1 MTFPRLARRV
11 VPRAVMAMTMI
22 IATFVAISVSAPSAF
37 AASGTVL
44 FNQPFHDD
52 TVDGPVGAVSVP
64 IGTNAA
70 CLTAS
75 GNTTSNPLASCPSS
89 QGTPDAQGSGKLR
102 LTPDSGGKVGSVFA
116 AATVPTSQG
125 LDATFNIYQYGTAA
139 QSDADGMSFL
149 LAAVNPTDPVTPTAI
164 GPTGGSLGY
173 SAQPQDSTNPSGP
186 ISGLS
191 DGYMGIGFDTYGN
204 YSYGPYY
211 EGSGCTDPADLAKAM
226 PGQVVVRGPGNGT
239 VGYCGLQTS
248 ASSPTS
254 QALALRASTRA
265 ASEVPVEVVINPTVS
280 SETTASGLVVPSG
293 DYDVKFTPAGGAAHN
308 LLAAL
313 PTVPAGLYPASWLN
327 ANGIPKELAFGWA
340 GSTGASVD
348 YHELDSA
355 VVTSFNAVPVLAVS
369 QTSYTASTLA
379 PGNPVTYTVA
389 ASSSG
394 AAEQFPVTVTETL
407 PTGVVP
413 VGAEGSGWVCAAPVG
428 QSVSCTNSTS
438 PFTAGTITVNGIV
451 ASGTV
456 TPALVQTSTSAVASS
471 GDANPATSSTAPA
484 GTLPLLAPVVTSV
497 TPTNGAAGGG
507 NDVTIGG
514 LNLGGATA
522 IEIGTTS
529 QFAAGTATT
538 LNLCSTS
545 APGCFTVT
553 GILGLGLDIS
563 AMPPHTAGAVTVQVV
578 SLGLAGSGS
587 YTYNTGPA
595 LLFPPPPSGEANV
608 AYSDQLTVT
617 GGTSPYVWSVSAGT
631 IVPGLTLSSSTGLL
645 SGTPTTAGSYTSTI
659 KVTDASGL
667 SDTQGVTVLI
677 IPGPTLAFP
686 APPPGWTNT
695 VYRDTLTESGGTAP
709 YAWSVSAGALP
720 AGISL
725 SADGTLSGTPTV
737 IASSSSF
744 TVEVTDAYNQT
755 ATETVTSLSVSA
767 GVSTTFAA
775 PAAVDVG
782 VAFSDQ
788 LTATGGTTPYTWSLN
803 SGTVP
808 GGVTLSS
815 AGVLSGTP
823 SPAGSYTFAV
833 NVTDANNGS
842 ATTSITLVVNAQL
855 AVGLTPPTGEIHTF
869 YTYTLAVGGTAP
881 YTWTLISGSLPGSI
895 TLRTNGTLAGTPPA
909 ASTSTF
915 SVKVTDADG
924 ATATGTD
931 TVTIIAGPVL
941 TFATPPTAQLN
952 TPYSDTLTASGGTTP
967 YSWSVSSGSLPLGI
981 TLGASSGVL
990 AGTPTTIGTS
1000 TFTVTVTDANSQVAA
1015 QATTL
1020 RVASPLSLTSP
1031 SSLTWAVTSNGTN
1044 QHVFDNVSAD
1054 QQLTVSDGTG
1064 TGAGWNATVSA
1075 TTLTNGTHTL
1085 PNTGTLVFTG
1095 SLLSPSATTAPSA
1108 TCVATCTLP
1117 TDTTTY
1123 PVAITT
1129 AATSPTAIK
1138 VYDTAVGTGLGSMT
1152 IGGHGATSP
1161 IGWWVNVPANAFN
1174 GAYTTTVTLAVSTG
1188 P

>member
-1 MTFPRLARRV
+1 MTFPRLTRRV
-11 VPRAVMAMTMI
+11 VRRAVMALMMM
-22 IATFVAISVSAPSAF
+22 IATLVAISTSAPSAF
-37 AASGTVL
+37 ASSGTVL

-52 TVDGPVGAVSVP
+52 TVDGSVGSVSLP
-64 IGTNAA
+64 TGTDAA
-70 CLTAS
+70 CLTAA
-75 GNTTSNPLASCPSS
+75 GNTTANPLASCPSL

-125 LDATFNIYQYGTAA
+125 LDATFNVYQYGTAA
-139 QSDADGMSFL
+139 QSGADGMSFML
-149 LAAVNPTDPVTPTAI
+149 VAVNPTDPVTPSAI

-173 SAQPQDSTNPSGP
+173 SAQPQDPTNPAGP

-248 ASSPTS
+248 AASPTS
-254 QALALRASTRA
+254 QPLALRASTRS

-293 DYDVKFTPAGGAAHN
+293 DYDVKFTPTGGTARN

-313 PTVPAGLYPASWLN
+313 PTVPAGLYPSSWLN
-327 ANGIPKELAFGWA
+327 TNGIPKELAFGWA
-340 GSTGASVD
+340 GSTGASMD
-348 YHELDSA
+348 YHELDGV
-355 VVTSFNAVPVLAVS
+355 VVTSFNAVPVLAVT
-369 QTSYTASTLA
+369 QTSYSASTLA
-379 PGNPVTYTVA
+379 AGNPVTYTVT

-394 AAEQFPVTVTETL
+394 VAEQYPVTVTETL

-428 QSVSCTNSTS
+428 QSVSCTNSTN

-451 ASGTV
+451 NSSSV
-456 TPALVQTSTSAVASS
+456 TPALVQTASSAVASS
-471 GDANPATSSTAPA
+471 GDANPGSSSSAPA
-484 GTLPLLAPVVTSV
+484 GILPITPVVSSV
-497 TPTNGAAGGG
+497 TPTNGPAGGV
-507 NDVTIGG
+507 NDVAIGG

-538 LNLCSTS
+538 LNMCSAS

-563 AMPPHTAGAVTVQVV
+563 AMPAHAAGAVTVQVV
-578 SLGLAGSGS
+578 SLGVAGSVS
-587 YTYNTGPA
+587 YIYNTGPA
-595 LLFPPPPSGEANV
+595 LLFPLPPSGEVNV

-617 GGTSPYVWSVSAGT
+617 GGTSPYVWSLSAGT
-631 IVPGLTLSSSTGLL
+631 IVLGLTLNSSTGLM
-645 SGTPTTAGSYTSTI
+645 SGTPTTAGGYTFTV

-667 SDTQGVTVLI
+667 SDTDSVTVTI
-677 IPGPTLAFP
+677 IAGPALAFS

-695 VYRDTLTESGGTAP
+695 TYRDTLSESGGTAP
-709 YAWSVSAGALP
+709 YAWSVSGGALP
-720 AGISL
+720 VGISL

-737 IASSSSF
+737 IASSSNF
-744 TVEVTDAYNQT
+744 TVEVTDANNQSF
-755 ATETVTSLSVSA
+755 TETVTSLAVSA

-775 PAAVDVG
+775 PGPVDVK

-803 SGTVP
+803 SGNLP
-808 GGVTLSS
+808 AGVNVTS
-815 AGVLSGTP
+815 AGVLGGTP
-823 SPAGSYTFAV
+823 GAAGSYTFAV

-855 AVGLTPPTGEIHTF
+855 AVGLSPPTGEIGTF
-869 YTYTLAVGGTAP
+869 YTYALAVGGTAP
-881 YTWTLISGSLPGSI
+881 YTWTVTTGSLPGSI

-909 ASTSTF
+909 ASASTF
-915 SVKVTDADG
+915 TVKVTDAVG

-931 TVTIIAGPVL
+931 TVSIIAGPVL
-941 TFATPPTAQLN
+941 TFAPPPTAQLN
-952 TPYSDTLTASGGTTP
+952 TPYSNTLTASGGTPP
-967 YSWSVSSGSLPLGI
+967 YAWSVGSGSLPLGI

-990 AGTPTTIGTS
+990 AGSPTTVGTS
-1000 TFTVTVTDANSQVAA
+1000 TFTVTVTDADNQTAA

-1020 RVASPLSLTSP
+1020 SVASPLTLTSP
-1031 SSLTWAVTSNGTN
+1031 DSLSWSVTSNGTN
-1044 QHVFDNVSAD
+1044 QSVFDSVSGD

-1075 TTLTNGTHTL
+1075 TTFTNGTYTL
-1085 PNTGTLVFTG
+1085 PNAGTLVFTG
-1095 SLLSPSATTAPSA
+1095 SLLSPLATTAPSA

-1129 AATSPTAIK
+1129 GATSPTAIK
-1138 VYDTAVGTGLGSMT
+1138 VYDTAVGTGMGSMT

-1161 IGWWVNVPANAFN
+1161 IGWWVNVPANAYD